1 MKFWNAWIFI
11 LFRNNLT
18 IIDAIVVQGQ
28 GGRGEMK
35 LSNKRPGSAIPLQFD
50 ITEKHLKNCD
60 SKCHKCC
67 THVQALQKS
76 VEGVKKWINIYD
88 PEKLACTSSLILNT
102 ENSLRLNVKY
112 MYALEFYHPEKMK

>member
-1 MKFWNAWIFI
+1 MKYWNAWIFI

-60 SKCHKCC
+60 SKWHKCR
-67 THVQALQKS
+67 TRVRALHMSCQWKGS
-76 VEGVKKWINIYD
+76 KIWISIYD
-88 PEKLACTSSLILNT
+88 PEKLACASSLILKT
-102 ENSLRLNVKY
+102 ENLLRLY
-112 MYALEFYHPEKMK
+112 MRNDL